1 MRAKLPK
8 TKPTKLEDL
17 LKASALR
24 RLEGSSPSASK
35 RHTRQT
41 HQQAEEEAVTG
52 RSTGCQLEVRQ
63 PCLRPH
69 HDGTDPPHR

>member
-35 RHTRQT
+35 AT
-41 HQQAEEEAVTG
+41 HAKHISKQKKK
-52 RSTGCQLEVRQ
+52 R
-63 PCLRPH
+63 
-69 HDGTDPPHR
+69 